1 MFNSEEE
8 KQWQNLDKAVSEE
21 ILDREKCIKQLVL
34 NVGRNA
40 KFLSSLLKA
49 SQFTAKNAIKKRK
62 DSSFISIFLEK
73 ENFLFFIF
81 FI

>member
-8 KQWQNLDKAVSEE
+8 KQWQILDEEAVEVSEE
-21 ILDREKCIKQLVL
+21 ISDREKCIKPLVL

-49 SQFTAKNAIKKRK
+49 SQFTAKNAIERRK
-62 DSSFISIFLEK
+62 DSKF
-73 ENFLFFIF
+73 
-81 FI
+81 

>member
-8 KQWQNLDKAVSEE
+8 KKWQILDEEAVSDE
-21 ILDREKCIKQLVL
+21 ISDREKCIKPLVL

-49 SQFTAKNAIKKRK
+49 SQFTAKNAIERRK
-62 DSSFISIFLEK
+62 DSKF
-73 ENFLFFIF
+73 
-81 FI
+81 

>member
-8 KQWQNLDKAVSEE
+8 KQWQILDEEAVSEE
-21 ILDREKCIKQLVL
+21 ISDREKCIKQLVL

-49 SQFTAKNAIKKRK
+49 SQFTAKNAIERRK
-62 DSSFISIFLEK
+62 DSKF
-73 ENFLFFIF
+73 
-81 FI
+81 

>member
-8 KQWQNLDKAVSEE
+8 KQWQILDEEAVSEE
-21 ILDREKCIKQLVL
+21 ISDREKCIKPLVL

-49 SQFTAKNAIKKRK
+49 SQFTAKNAIERRK
-62 DSSFISIFLEK
+62 DSKF
-73 ENFLFFIF
+73 
-81 FI
+81 

>member
-8 KQWQNLDKAVSEE
+8 KKWQILDEEAVSDE
-21 ILDREKCIKQLVL
+21 ISDREKCIKPLVL

-49 SQFTAKNAIKKRK
+49 SQFIAKNAIERRK
-62 DSSFISIFLEK
+62 DSKF
-73 ENFLFFIF
+73 
-81 FI
+81 